1 MENHEMAQIVAHQ
14 LRHFT
19 MVRANKP
26 LYKCPIHRINLS
38 TMTSV
43 AMVTDT
49 VTKRDITIKT
59 VMIDI
64 ITITMQ
70 QWLLPT
76 LIDPI
81 HYRVQLSNR
90 RRIKWPLDITRK
102 TDEQRRTSMAAAVKI
117 RRVELMAMREI
128 IIVIIH
134 KRLSGPQMAVP
145 IRQIS
150 ILCQVSGNIRAKL

>member
-1 MENHEMAQIVAHQ
+1 MDKKK
-14 LRHFT
+14 LFHF
-19 MVRANKP
+19 
-26 LYKCPIHRINLS
+26 LS
-38 TMTSV
+38 PT
-43 AMVTDT
+43 
-49 VTKRDITIKT
+49 DITIKT

-81 HYRVQLSNR
+81 HYREQLSNR
-90 RRIKWPLDITRK
+90 RKIKWPLDITRK
-102 TDEQRRTSMAAAVKI
+102 TDEQRRTSAAVKI
-117 RRVELMAMREI
+117 RRVERTAMREI

-134 KRLSGPQMAVP
+134 KRPRGPQMAVP
-145 IRQIS
+145 IHQIS